1 MPDFKAQPRKRPT
14 GVIVVAVA
22 AVIFGLGEIWVGL
35 FGNYLGILSRN
46 MPPSLATAIVGG
58 FYSLGGLALLV
69 TRRTWGTILGLLFI
83 AAEVLG
89 RAYLVAVGIAPS
101 SGSDL
106 LKIVIGGAIAIG
118 FMSYIAWRSFPKTG
132 A

>member
-1 MPDFKAQPRKRPT
+1 MPDFKTPPRKRPT

-22 AVIFGLGEIWVGL
+22 AIIFGLGEIWVGL
-35 FGNYLGILSRN
+35 FGNYLGILARN
-46 MPPSLATAIVGG
+46 MPPSIATAIVGG
-58 FYSLGGLALLV
+58 FYSLGGLALLI

-83 AAEVLG
+83 GAEVLG
-89 RAYLVAVGIAPS
+89 RIYLVAVGIAPS

-118 FMSYIAWRSFPKTG
+118 FMSYIAWRSFSQNG

>member
-1 MPDFKAQPRKRPT
+1 MPDCKAQPPKRPT
-14 GVIVVAVA
+14 GVIVVAIA

-46 MPPSLATAIVGG
+46 MQPSTATAIVGA
-58 FYSLGGLALLV
+58 FYSLGGLALLI
-69 TRRTWGTILGLLFI
+69 TRRTWGTLVGLLFI
-83 AAEVLG
+83 GAEVLG
-89 RAYLVAVGIAPS
+89 RIYLVVAGIAPS
-101 SGSDL
+101 GGRDL

-118 FMSYIAWRSFPKTG
+118 FMSYIAWRSFAKTG